1 MKLIQSYKKQY
12 LLLLFG
18 KIVLN
23 LLHVQKLRA
32 ELEGQWEL
40 FTQDLSIAL
49 NLDGV
54 SVFEFTKSLGIF
66 LLGLEQIFI
75 PLLIEFLILLDVSL
89 FTFFSL
95 LSLVENKLLISSIVV
110 LLLEFLD
117 SILGHLCLDV
127 LALALTGVSVI
138 LKYLTVYVNIDL

>member
-117 SILGHLCLDV
+117 SILGHLSLDV

-138 LKYLTVYVNIDL
+138 LKYLTV

>member
-1 MKLIQSYKKQY
+1 MKLIHSYKKQY

-40 FTQDLSIAL
+40 LTKDLSIAL

-66 LLGLEQIFI
+66 LLGLKQIFI

-117 SILGHLCLDV
+117 SILGHLSLDV

>member
-138 LKYLTVYVNIDL
+138 LKYLTV

>member
-40 FTQDLSIAL
+40 LTKDLSIAL

-66 LLGLEQIFI
+66 LLGLKQIFI

-117 SILGHLCLDV
+117 SILGHLSLDV

>member
-40 FTQDLSIAL
+40 LTKDLSIAL

-54 SVFEFTKSLGIF
+54 PVFEFTKSLSIF

-117 SILGHLCLDV
+117 SILGHLSLDV

>member
-1 MKLIQSYKKQY
+1 M
-12 LLLLFG
+12 
-18 KIVLN
+18 
-23 LLHVQKLRA
+23 HVQKLRA

-40 FTQDLSIAL
+40 LTKDLSIAL

-117 SILGHLCLDV
+117 SILGHLSLDV
-127 LALALTGVSVI
+127 LALTLTGVSVI
-138 LKYLTVYVNIDL
+138 LKNLTVNVKY